1 MIWTHDILCACHIES
16 YKDMYCIKLKT
27 WLYINLFIPVW
38 TNIVITFLCYTTGG
52 YRIQGHA
59 HFTLKKG
66 GGVECF
72 YTGSIDTSFEFL
84 KFYHYRW
91 LTNTSSFYIEKK
103 GEGFER

>member
-66 GGVECF
+66 GGGGMF
-72 YTGSIDTSFEFL
+72 LYRFNWYFIWIFEVL
-84 KFYHYRW
+84 P
-91 LTNTSSFYIEKK
+91 L
-103 GEGFER
+103 